1 VGKSLFKLV
10 WWGGLRSTL
19 TTVRGA
25 ASVATRGLVWYEAV
39 LSSGV
44 DECHEMRARGR
55 ARISDNF
62 YHLATRLDDV
72 MDVIDLALWTR
83 RRD

>member
-1 VGKSLFKLV
+1 VSKSLFKLV
-10 WWGGLRSTL
+10 WSGGLRATL
-19 TTVRGA
+19 TTVRSA
-25 ASVATRGLVWYEAV
+25 ANRTTRGLIWCEAV

-44 DECHEMRARGR
+44 DECHEMRAGGG
-55 ARISDNF
+55 ARISDRF